1 MTDTPSGALLLDYKL
16 PLTMQDAE
24 SAVGR
29 LAAQQPQRHVEVR
42 LCANEV
48 ELAAG
53 SLLTNALRP
62 YANDHLLDKFEPPC
76 DVWQQGGQHCTCTAI
91 LPAVATYTGQRT
103 EADSAPTTGDG
114 FLLVPF
120 VDRPSATSVGAFI
133 AFHHRFT
140 AWLTNVLADVPVSW
154 DVRQHITEI
163 AYHAAQNI
171 YDHAYRN
178 PFVRKGPV
186 FSYIAAQV
194 DREDVARG
202 ATVSTAAIR
211 RQQDAAYQSYA
222 QQAPKASAHLTLTVN
237 DDGVGIAA
245 RHEQDN
251 GIYWGDPARERD
263 VLQRAL
269 TAQQSVKLAA
279 NDASI
284 RGIPGLG
291 TKKILTGVRRLHAY
305 ATLRTGRYLATI
317 DGMIDDSYRI
327 EQQPRAYMPGTLL
340 NVIIPLVG

>member
-1 MTDTPSGALLLDYKL
+1 
-16 PLTMQDAE
+16 MQVAE
-24 SAVGR
+24 SDIGQ
-29 LAAQQPQRHVEVR
+29 LAAQQPRRHVEVR
-42 LCANEV
+42 LCANDV
-48 ELAAG
+48 ELAVG
-53 SLLTNALRP
+53 SVLTNALRP
-62 YANDHLLDKFEPPC
+62 YAALLDSVQYPCNPPS
-76 DVWQQGGQHCTCTAI
+76 GEHCACTAI
-91 LPAVATYTGQRT
+91 LPALATYTGQHT
-103 EADSAPTTGDG
+103 ETDTPPTMGDG

-140 AWLTNVLADVPVSW
+140 AWLSTVLANVRVGW

-171 YDHAYRN
+171 YDHAYRK
-178 PFVRKGPV
+178 PFVRTGPV
-186 FSYIAAQV
+186 FSYIAAHV
-194 DREDVARG
+194 DHEDAARG
-202 ATVSTAAIR
+202 GTASTAVLR
-211 RQQDAAYQSYA
+211 RQQDAGYRLYA
-222 QQAPKASAHLTLTVN
+222 DQAPKASAHLTLTVN

-251 GIYWGDPARERD
+251 SIYWGDPVRERD

-284 RGIPGLG
+284 RGIPGQG
-291 TKKILTGVRRLHAY
+291 TKKILTGVRRLQAY
-305 ATLRTGRYLATI
+305 ATVRTGRYLATI
-317 DGMIDDSYRI
+317 DGMMDDSYRI

-340 NVIIPLVG
+340 NIIIPLVG